1 MTILNMVSTL
11 TFKNI
16 DIVSIIVHMY
26 YLSDSI
32 MAAVL
37 LHLVVFLHWL
47 FLDHCQFIL
56 EHCQFV
62 LVFFYENI
70 PTN

>member
-16 DIVSIIVHMY
+16 DIVSTSVHMYY

-32 MAAVL
+32 KAAVL

-47 FLDHCQFIL
+47 FLDHCQLIL

-62 LVFFYENI
+62 FGILL
-70 PTN
+70 